1 MGVCVDSCSD
11 GPRAICRI
19 LQAIISGIFL
29 FIGIVC
35 QFWSGLNLNDVPLSS
50 LCETYSGDGS
60 PMTQSDFSSLLQWY
74 NTFVGCKQQTC
85 ASYEGAA
92 SFFLNGNSYA
102 SKGSRIDML
111 RYADARFY
119 CKYAP
124 HQVSSQPQSV
134 TCITKLMSNPY
145 SDPYPCRL
153 WPGQPVATTDNAN
166 WYVLPT
172 DGTRGAMYHI
182 NCYDKLAVY
191 SAFLKSLYQGTWSDS
206 QIQVAQSE
214 FLQGCVL
221 DKGSDGYILI
231 IGPIFAILGGVIT
244 TLTMFK
250 KFNGPPWPEMGMN
263 LLLISIIL
271 LLVSFWSISL
281 STTADISGNYTYCG
295 SSQAPLVNQ
304 GRWFDNSP
312 CIDQDS
318 QGSRS
323 WNPFISQLLLL
334 DSVYVA
340 GGVLTFLST
349 IMYLGLS
356 SGFTE
361 SMMSEKFGK
370 YLVTLQDIPMKIR
383 LPFPPKNANPAK
395 Q

>member
-1 MGVCVDSCSD
+1 M
-11 GPRAICRI
+11 
-19 LQAIISGIFL
+19 
-29 FIGIVC
+29 
-35 QFWSGLNLNDVPLSS
+35 
-50 LCETYSGDGS
+50 
-60 PMTQSDFSSLLQWY
+60 
-74 NTFVGCKQQTC
+74 
-85 ASYEGAA
+85 
-92 SFFLNGNSYA
+92 
-102 SKGSRIDML
+102 
-111 RYADARFY
+111 
-119 CKYAP
+119 
-124 HQVSSQPQSV
+124 
-134 TCITKLMSNPY
+134 
-145 SDPYPCRL
+145 
-153 WPGQPVATTDNAN
+153 
-166 WYVLPT
+166 
-172 DGTRGAMYHI
+172 
-182 NCYDKLAVY
+182 
-191 SAFLKSLYQGTWSDS
+191 
-206 QIQVAQSE
+206 AQSE